1 MKRYVVTIDTGT
13 TNTRSLLWDENGQ
26 VIGTEKASVGVRDT
40 AKDGNNKRL
49 SEAVKGCLE
58 ALLENNGIGYDD
70 VESIVASGMIT
81 SNVGLVEIPHCVAPV
96 GKKELADAIKPVLLE
111 NVCPLPI
118 WFIPGVKNSDGK
130 ITLENFEAMDIMRGE
145 EVECVSLIEEFGLGK
160 KYLLIL
166 PGSHIKFV
174 SINEAGKI
182 EGCLTTL
189 SGELLSAIINETIIA
204 DAVGRSY
211 VTDEIYDKDMILQ
224 GYHTA
229 KKFGTSRSCF
239 SARILNQFVI
249 KDKKKVANY
258 IYGVVIQNDIFAAL
272 NTSAITVDSNTT
284 VIIGGNSAYCRALY
298 DILESEHIFKEVI
311 NRTSADGIPFSAKGA
326 YAIAKEKHL
335 S

>member
-1 MKRYVVTIDTGT
+1 MKHYVVTIDTGT
-13 TNTRSLLWDENGQ
+13 TNTRTLLWDENGQ

-58 ALLENNGIGYDD
+58 ALLENNGISYED

-81 SNVGLVEIPHCVAPV
+81 SNVGLVEIPHCVAPA
-96 GKKELADAIKPVLLE
+96 GKKELAAAIKPVLLE
-111 NVCPLPI
+111 DVCPIPI
-118 WFIPGVKNSDGK
+118 WFIPGVKNSDGN

-145 EVECVSLIEEFGLGK
+145 EVESVSLIEEFGIGK
-160 KYLLIL
+160 RYLLIF
-166 PGSHIKFV
+166 PGSHTKFV
-174 SINEAGKI
+174 AINEEGKI

-211 VTDEIYDKDMILQ
+211 VTDETYDKDMILQ
-224 GYHTA
+224 GYYTA
-229 KKFGTSRSCF
+229 KKHGTGRSCF

-258 IYGVVIQNDIFAAL
+258 IYGVVIQNDIYAVM
-272 NTSAITVDSNTT
+272 NTSAITVNPNTT
-284 VIIGGNSAYCRALY
+284 VIIGGNSAYCRAVY
-298 DILESEHIFKEVI
+298 DILEGEHIFKEVI
-311 NRTSADGIPFSAKGA
+311 SRTSADGIPFSAKGT